1 MSDTKTKAYLAT
13 TTLFHQQDLH
23 PWIYHIQTGF
33 VIVYGISPNGK
44 QGLTDLYGPDSWF
57 GPGLN
62 DGIAGQNA
70 VAKAGCVMERIKQQ
84 ALPTYLASRPALTLQ
99 LIQQVSQREHQ
110 LQQRLF
116 LQQTASLAVRL
127 AWLLSHLFAYQG
139 QHCGHGH
146 KRDLSLTQQ
155 EIASMVG
162 GSRQSVSQLLASW
175 RQHNIIDYTRSFI
188 CLIDAG
194 QLQQLRQEP
203 NEARVN

>member
-1 MSDTKTKAYLAT
+1 MSDTKTRAYLAT

-33 VIVYGISPNGK
+33 VIVYGISANGK

-62 DGIAGQNA
+62 DGIAVQNA
-70 VAKAGCVMERIKQQ
+70 VAKAGCVMERFKQQ
-84 ALPTYLASRPALTLQ
+84 ALPKYMASHPALTLQ
-99 LIQQVSQREHQ
+99 LVQQLSQREHQ

-155 EIASMVG
+155 EIAGMVG

-175 RQHNIIDYTRSFI
+175 RQHNIIDYTRSYI
-188 CLIDAG
+188 CLIDAA
-194 QLQQLRQEP
+194 QLQQLRHEP
-203 NEARVN
+203 KETKVS